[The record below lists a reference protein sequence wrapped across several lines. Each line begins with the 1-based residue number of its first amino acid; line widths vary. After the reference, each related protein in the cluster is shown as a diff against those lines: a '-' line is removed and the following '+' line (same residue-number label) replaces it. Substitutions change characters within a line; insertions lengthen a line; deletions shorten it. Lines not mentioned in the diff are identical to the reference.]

1 MALGLF
7 KKTLKIVGLVLVSG
21 IALLFV
27 GAYGWSYWEQRQE
40 ELEVKFALQ
49 CQLVST
55 TGVDTEL
62 QESLILLFVAKRS
75 NDTPEMVFYQLMDV
89 TQLDLAD
96 QMGANSW
103 LLWLEDAVFV
113 KWGTR
118 VTTSNPDRPG
128 AYSWAY
134 HDGTDTEYPYESF
147 VDRITLEYL
156 AYSLKDESERSKDN
170 PWILD
175 SNGVPVETRRQCEI
189 GDLGSIIQLVEQ
201 EQSELRGDRQI

>member
-1 MALGLF
+1 MALGLL
-7 KKTLKIVGLVLVSG
+7 KKTVKIVGLVLVSG

-27 GAYGWSYWEQRQE
+27 GLYGWSYWEERE
-40 ELEVKFALQ
+40 DELEVKFALQ

-55 TGVDTEL
+55 TQIDAEL
-62 QESLILLFVAKRS
+62 QERLILLFVAKRS
-75 NDTPEMVFYQLMDV
+75 DDTPEMVFYQLRDV

-96 QMGANSW
+96 QIGADSR

-134 HDGTDTEYPYESF
+134 HDGTDTEYPYEAF

-156 AYSLKDESERSKDN
+156 AYTWKDESERSKDD

-175 SNGVPVETRRQCEI
+175 SDGVPVETKRQCEI
-189 GDLGSIIQLVEQ
+189 GNLESIIQRVEQ
-201 EQSELRGDRQI
+201 EQSELRGNRKI